1 MDEARRRVADAKRT
15 LGVAAAAGFLAAV
28 LLAYVS
34 HPGAAGTRNSGGSGS
49 SGETTPGGSLFDFGS
64 GGSIA
69 PSQGSPPTAQTHVS

>member
-15 LGVAAAAGFLAAV
+15 LGVTAAAGFLTAV

-34 HPGAAGTRNSGGSGS
+34 HPGAAATRSGGTSGSNGGTVSGGSV
-49 SGETTPGGSLFDFGS
+49 FDFGS

>member
-15 LGVAAAAGFLAAV
+15 LGVVAAAAFVTAI

-34 HPGAAGTRNSGGSGS
+34 HPGAPATRTTGSSRSSGG
-49 SGETTPGGSLFDFGS
+49 TVTGGSVFDFGS